1 MLATGAAGTSV
12 LHRRIPARLA
22 AGAVPGSIAI
32 GFGARIAYGYNIGA
46 YFGGIASFSLHGWLW
61 AGAALVGTLVGLRP
75 IFGPGVPKPCDS
87 SCRRSPGDGRR
98 PRCPTGS
105 ARTVRASS
113 GQRQKTGGERR
124 LGQGHDRARA
134 VQASSERGTDDE
146 QIRLPKGNRTS
157 ADQPCRHRQQARR

>member
-1 MLATGAAGTSV
+1 M

-124 LGQGHDRARA
+124 LGQGHDRA
-134 VQASSERGTDDE
+134 
-146 QIRLPKGNRTS
+146 
-157 ADQPCRHRQQARR
+157 

>member
-87 SCRRSPGDGRR
+87 SCRRSPRGRPTTTMPDRKRTDGARELRSTPENRR
-98 PRCPTGS
+98 
-105 ARTVRASS
+105 
-113 GQRQKTGGERR
+113 
-124 LGQGHDRARA
+124 
-134 VQASSERGTDDE
+134 
-146 QIRLPKGNRTS
+146 
-157 ADQPCRHRQQARR
+157 